1 MAADKDTGVTFL
13 YPPAGLTFNYLD
25 TINVSYTSP
34 FSSPY
39 LVTYCLRYNGG
50 DPLEKNAEYGHAYN
64 SSTLALIK
72 WPEFAS
78 CYFTLRPSK
87 SGGNGSL
94 NTNSPWFRINSEA
107 RPTPVTFGLD
117 QNSTTVPTDPTTS
130 TPAPGP
136 SGGLSSA
143 AKIGIGVGV
152 ALGLLFGL
160 GAAAIAFCLLWRRKR
175 ARRQAGAQ
183 LLNAGGESSKSE
195 FGAEE
200 GGHFMPMKSMPV
212 EMQGKGQD
220 FERPH
225 ELSSDATVEMGS
237 DRRIGELS
245 AGEGVRN
252 GPG

>member
-34 FSSPY
+34 FRTPY
-39 LVTYCLRYNGG
+39 LVTLCLRYNGG

-64 SSTLALIK
+64 SSILALIK

-87 SGGNGSL
+87 TGGNGSL

-107 RPTPVTFGLD
+107 RPTPATFGLG
-117 QNSTTVPTDPTTS
+117 QNSTTVPAESETS
-130 TPAPGP
+130 IPAPSEGL
-136 SGGLSSA
+136 SGG

-152 ALGLLFGL
+152 ALGCLFVL
-160 GAAAIAFCLLWRRKR
+160 AAAVAFWLLRRRKK
-175 ARRQAGAQ
+175 ARSQVEAQ
-183 LLNAGGESSKSE
+183 LLNKGGESSKSD

-200 GGHFMPMKSMPV
+200 GGHFMPMKTIPM
-212 EMQGKGQD
+212 EMEGKAPIS
-220 FERPH
+220 ERPH
-225 ELSSDATVEMGS
+225 ELSSDNALEMGS
-237 DRRIGELS
+237 DTRVELS
-245 AGEGVRN
+245 AGERPRN
-252 GPG
+252 GS